1 MSRRT
6 MPYHRRY
13 HGDALQGYRRLTLE
27 QRGAYTTI
35 LDLIYD
41 ACGPIDF
48 NERWIAGELNC
59 SIRKAR
65 ALISEL
71 LDLQKIYITTRG
83 QISNHRCEAEIEN
96 SVKISQKARESVM
109 KREEKRTE
117 SRDFVNKIN
126 GSKQRSIN
134 DRSSIPV
141 PVPDRIKPTE
151 RLSSGVEEDRP
162 DPADGPSEPDHNH
175 IGRHDDTVV
184 PIENHQRLLAAL
196 DRGSIGRG
204 ALSVAIAASQKR
216 RH

>member
-41 ACGPIDF
+41 AGGPIDH
-48 NERWIAGELNC
+48 NERWLAGELNC

-71 LDLQKIYITTRG
+71 IELKKIFINRQG

-96 SVKISQKARESVM
+96 SLKISRKASESVA
-109 KREEKRTE
+109 KREEKRAE
-117 SRDFVNKIN
+117 KSRLSNDFNKR
-126 GSKQRSIN
+126 SHRSIN

-141 PVPDRIKPTE
+141 PEPYKDKDTDRSLHGDE
-151 RLSSGVEEDRP
+151 GEEDN
-162 DPADGPSEPDHNH
+162 PADNPPAQQPWLNAPDQ
-175 IGRHDDTVV
+175 
-184 PIENHQRLLAAL
+184 ENHPRLAAALARRGSGRAELDALLAA
-196 DRGSIGRG
+196 RR
-204 ALSVAIAASQKR
+204 R